1 MRDPSDF
8 GTRHYSN
15 RERLQSFGPGGA
27 VWGGVFLAL
36 VAVIG
41 LALLIGV
48 PAYRSFTA
56 RHTAEVVL
64 TDKDRVCETT
74 SEGSEC
80 KYLVYTDKTTYQVI
94 DSFVVDS
101 RTITSVDGV
110 VREFDNRK
118 SSDFYGALR
127 ECHRYRLTYYGWR
140 SGWFSSYENLT
151 DAVDLG
157 PAPGCVPER

>member
-80 KYLVYTDKTTYQVI
+80 KYLVYTDKTTYGQPHDHLSRWCRPRVRQPQVL
-94 DSFVVDS
+94 
-101 RTITSVDGV
+101 GL
-110 VREFDNRK
+110 
-118 SSDFYGALR
+118 LR
-127 ECHRYRLTYYGWR
+127 R
-140 SGWFSSYENLT
+140 
-151 DAVDLG
+151 
-157 PAPGCVPER
+157 PA

>member
-27 VWGGVFLAL
+27 VWGGVFLA
-36 VAVIG
+36 VIVVIG
-41 LALLIGV
+41 LALLIGI
-48 PAYRSFTA
+48 PSFNSYRE
-56 RHTAEVVL
+56 RHSVETVI
-64 TDKDRVCETT
+64 TKTDRVCE
-74 SEGSEC
+74 GGDGDC
-80 KYLVYTDKTTYQVI
+80 KYLVYTEDTTFAVI
-94 DSFVVDS
+94 DSFLVDK
-101 RTITSVDGV
+101 RHITSVDGK
-110 VREFDNRK
+110 VREYDNRR

-127 ECHRYRLTYYGWR
+127 ECNRYRLTYYGWR
-140 SGWFSSYENLT
+140 SGFFSSYQNLV